1 MHWRRCELSRRERS
15 EFSRWRQ
22 HRETR
27 RSSIPRRDG
36 KWFDFFY
43 FGYVRIRF
51 SFDLFSGEFNLI
63 MAREGRYF
71 CKWLWSSFHVGK
83 RFIIFDLFNRNCLLL
98 HQLGGLLLLSFLSFY
113 L

>member
-1 MHWRRCELSRRERS
+1 MYGRRSKLSRGKGS
-15 EFSRWRQ
+15 KSSRWRR

-27 RSSIPRRDG
+27 RSSISRWDG

-43 FGYVRIRF
+43 FGYVQIRF
-51 SFDLFSGEFNLI
+51 SFELFSGEFNLI

-71 CKWLWSSFHVGK
+71 CKWLWSSFRIGK

-98 HQLGGLLLLSFLSFY
+98 HQLGGL
-113 L
+113 